1 MIISLYPLHYEK
13 YSPRQQLDKVIEEI
27 RELEEAAT
35 LEDVAEEAFDVI
47 QALTGYLIT
56 LGVDLNVANRRHVE
70 KLRRRERGR

>member
-13 YSPRQQLDKVIEEI
+13 YNPRQQREKVIEEI
-27 RELEEAAT
+27 RELEDAAD
-35 LEDVAEEAFDVI
+35 LEDIAEEAFDVM

>member
-1 MIISLYPLHYEK
+1 MIIYLHPMNYAKFTAGE
-13 YSPRQQLDKVIEEI
+13 QLDKVIEEI
-27 RELEEAAT
+27 MEFREAAC
-35 LEDVAEEAFDVI
+35 LEDIAEEAFDVI